1 MILRRAFGSGYTV
14 DQRAAAAAAGR
25 TQHHGHS
32 AVLAAAWIETLNN
45 RAERS
50 AERHLRSA

>member
-1 MILRRAFGSGYTV
+1 MIVRRALVAAGSV
-14 DQRAAAAAAGR
+14 DQRAGAAAAGR
-25 TQHHGHS
+25 IRDQGHS
-32 AVLAAAWIETLNN
+32 AVLAAAWIETLDN

>member
-1 MILRRAFGSGYTV
+1 MILRRTPVANSTV
-14 DQRAAAAAAGR
+14 DQRARAAAAGFI
-25 TQHHGHS
+25 HHHEHS
-32 AVLAAAWIETLNN
+32 AVLAAAWIDTLHN

>member
-1 MILRRAFGSGYTV
+1 MIPRRALLANATV
-14 DQRAAAAAAGR
+14 DQRAGVAAAGR
-25 TQHHGHS
+25 VQHQGHL
-32 AVLAAAWIETLNN
+32 AVLAAAWIETLHN